1 MNMWHNIPMPQK
13 KILFDAGPLLDTK
26 KSGVG
31 YYVQSMVVSLQEY
44 YSSDIELS
52 GYYFNFLNRRKVD
65 VSDFK
70 NLNFQKVSLVPG
82 KIISLA
88 RRFGFQPFL
97 ELFVRSKADIVI
109 FTNYVSLPQIR
120 KRKTALI
127 IYDLSFLDT
136 PDFTQQRN
144 LKFLRKFCPPSIKR
158 ADVIITIS
166 QFTKDRIMHYFPN
179 LKAEIIVT
187 PIPPYKLDS
196 SSKPIEHRLKDLGIK
211 KDKYILYLGT
221 IEPRKN
227 LENLIKSWSMIN
239 KDLSSY
245 SLVIAGGKGWK
256 DEKIFNELNKQRSS
270 GINIITTGYISE
282 NEKSSLYAN
291 AVCFVMPSHYEG
303 FGMPIL
309 EAMQYNLAVIL
320 SDISVFHEVAGNAA
334 EYFNKDDPE
343 DIATKIK
350 AVVQDNNLRSELIK
364 NSKEQLIKFSWEKN
378 AQIIYESLMA

>member
-1 MNMWHNIPMPQK
+1 MWHNIPMPQK